1 MSWHE
6 PGRDRDPW
14 RSPEEGPPDLDEWF
28 RRMRQRLRGW
38 FSRSPR
44 PPGTRHLSWWW
55 FVPLVLIGIWL
66 LTGFYRVP
74 AKHQALA
81 LRFGAYTGTV
91 DPGLHWHWP
100 WPIASD
106 RLVDV
111 SEGRSLSQRAQVL
124 TRDGKLLELGLTV
137 SYRISNPYQ
146 YVFGA
151 RQPDRLITALAN
163 QALADVARSRDFA
176 TLRSKDT
183 TALDK
188 PLEARISK
196 ALAAA
201 SAGVAVQSVRI
212 DSADLPDAVKRSQER
227 LADVRKD
234 NAKQQKKAQQA
245 VKKSFGAAQEKAGR
259 IIADAKREA
268 ETREALADERAAHFE
283 TLLPAWEKSPEVARE
298 TLRASVLSNVLGA
311 IPKVVVSGS
320 VHSVTLPPLP
330 ASAAATAPKPVSAT
344 PARSSNR

>member
-14 RSPEEGPPDLDEWF
+14 RNPEEGPPDLDEWF
-28 RRMRQRLRGW
+28 RRVRQRLHGW

-44 PPGTRHLSWWW
+44 PPGARHLSWWW
-55 FVPLVLIGIWL
+55 FIPIILIGIWL

-81 LRFGAYTGTV
+81 LRFGAYIRTV

-146 YVFGA
+146 YAFGS

-163 QALADVARSRDFA
+163 EALADVARSSDFA
-176 TLRSKDT
+176 TLRSNDT

-188 PLEARISK
+188 PLKARISR
-196 ALAAA
+196 ALAVAG
-201 SAGVAVQSVRI
+201 AGVTVQSVGI
-212 DSADLPDAVKRSQER
+212 DSAELPDAVKQSQAR
-227 LADVRKD
+227 LADVLGD

-245 VKKSFGAAQEKAGR
+245 AKKSFRAAQEKAGR

-268 ETREALADERAAHFE
+268 ETREAIARGRAAHFE
-283 TLLPAWEKSPEVARE
+283 ALLPAWEKSPEVARE
-298 TLRASVLSNVLGA
+298 TLRASILANVLGA

-330 ASAAATAPKPVSAT
+330 ASAAATASKPTSAA
-344 PARSSNR
+344 PARSS